1 MKKETTNII
10 TKRISNIPVTCSTF
24 GVILTLIDHQI
35 SKNKNGGYISITN
48 TESMYHALRIPEH
61 FEYIKKA
68 DFSLCDGIG
77 SVIAGRAWGHKI
89 PRLNG
94 PIFMLKACEFGQKKG
109 WRHFFYGGG
118 EGIADLMVEK
128 LKENFPDMISAG
140 TYCPPFRELTSKEDK
155 KIIKL
160 INDSKPDIVWVG
172 LGLLKQE
179 KWVAD
184 HISELNVPWMSGVG
198 AAFDYHSGNVPW
210 APEWVQAIG
219 MEWVYR
225 TILQPRL
232 RIKRYYWSFI
242 FLFES
247 VWQAFL
253 HRTGIKKLQFY
264 KEQ

>member
-1 MKKETTNII
+1 MQKNNNSKNSIA
-10 TKRISNIPVTCSTF
+10 KVSGIPVHCISFDYVLREMNQKINERNF
-24 GVILTLIDHQI
+24 G
-35 SKNKNGGYISITN
+35 NCISITN

-61 FEYIKKA
+61 FDYIKKA

-77 SVIAGRAWGHKI
+77 SVIAGRAWGYNI

-94 PIFMLKACEFGQKKG
+94 PILMLKACEYGQKKG

-118 EGIADLMVEK
+118 DGIADLMVYK
-128 LKENFPDMISAG
+128 LKEKYPDMISVG
-140 TYCPPFRELTSKEDK
+140 TYCPPFRALTHKEDEE
-155 KIIKL
+155 IVKL
-160 INDSKPDIVWVG
+160 INDAKPDIVWVG

-179 KWVAD
+179 KWVAK
-184 HISELNVPWMSGVG
+184 HLNKLNVPWTSGVG
-198 AAFDYHSGNVPW
+198 AAFDYHSGNIPW
-210 APEWVQAIG
+210 APDWIQAIG
-219 MEWVYR
+219 MEWLYR

-253 HRTGIKKLQFY
+253 HRTGLKKLQS
-264 KEQ
+264 